1 MRVQE
6 LPRGYL
12 PEYQAQYFPPLVGSV
27 GHSTYPQAPRRTSRR
42 ATPPQAAPTSNAPAA
57 MHPFTRLLRHPPSR
71 SGAAS
76 ALEGGTARTARH
88 HSSGPPVLT
97 TQRSRSDL
105 GSYIPTTR
113 DNKLAARQAR
123 VKGRLDALQVQ
134 VEHAAVERQNKFRAK
149 LDNKVKMEHSYLSK
163 IQKKGEGQL
172 KALVDRGRRHY
183 APRHDSHSFAAP
195 RNGAVRREQESLCQ
209 PIFQSGGHMNESMQ
223 MTIGRSN

>member
-12 PEYQAQYFPPLVGSV
+12 PKYQTQYFPQLAGSV

-42 ATPPQAAPTSNAPAA
+42 ATPPQAPPTSNAPAT
-57 MHPFTRLLRHPPSR
+57 MHPFTRLLRHLPSR

-76 ALEGGTARTARH
+76 VLEGGTARTARH
-88 HSSGPPVLT
+88 HK
-97 TQRSRSDL
+97 QRSRSDL
-105 GSYIPTTR
+105 GSYVPTTR
-113 DNKLAARQAR
+113 DNKLVARQAR

-134 VEHAAVERQNKFRAK
+134 VEHAAAERENKFRAK
-149 LDNKVKMEHSYLSK
+149 LENKVKMEHSYLSK

-195 RNGAVRREQESLCQ
+195 RNGAVRRGQESLCQ